1 MKIIIGIGSM
11 RVSND
16 PAGVLITHALGSCI
30 GVTVYDPVVKV
41 GGLLRFLLPA
51 SPPNGGNSPQNP
63 FVFADTGI
71 PLFLQE
77 TYKLGGEK
85 SRLQVK
91 IAGGSQLLDYPPFLN
106 IGEKNR
112 EAAKKIFV
120 ENDIPIQA
128 EEVGGSMNRAIG
140 LEISTGRV
148 WVRTSGE
155 GEKGI

>member
-41 GGLLRFLLPA
+41 GGLLHFLLPA
-51 SPPNGGNSPQNP
+51 SPPNGGNFPPNP

-112 EAAKKIFV
+112 EAAKKILLK
-120 ENDIPIQA
+120 NDIPIQA

-140 LEISTGRV
+140 LEIATGRV

-155 GEKGI
+155 GEKGL